1 MKNFDLT
8 QLRTLVAI
16 AEHETYVAA
25 AEKTHRTQ
33 AALTQQMQRL
43 EAQAGVP
50 LFEKAG
56 RYRRLTAHGRRL
68 LDYAKHMI
76 AINDEA
82 WRALKDRELT
92 GSLRVGSPQDVAD
105 SILPPLLANIAR
117 LSPRLQME
125 IHVGRSPFLM
135 ESLRVGEL
143 DLTVSTRE
151 DPALEGMVLRT
162 SPTVW
167 LCAADYVF
175 EPGKP
180 VPLIIADEHSL
191 YRRIALTA
199 LDSARM
205 SWRTAYLAPHM
216 IGIKAAIRAGLG
228 VTARSVELLGPDMR
242 VLGEKDGLP
251 RLPDVSYYLWMRPD
265 SLNPVLRQVYD
276 GLKST
281 LRPLDLR
288 NPTIRSK

>member
-16 AEHETYVAA
+16 AEHETYLAA

-56 RYRRLTAHGRRL
+56 RYKRLTAHGRRL

-135 ESLRVGEL
+135 ESLRMGEL

-167 LCAADYVF
+167 LCSADYVF

-199 LDSARM
+199 LDAARM

-288 NPTIRSK
+288 GGSAA

>member
-1 MKNFDLT
+1 
-8 QLRTLVAI
+8 
-16 AEHETYVAA
+16 
-25 AEKTHRTQ
+25 
-33 AALTQQMQRL
+33 
-43 EAQAGVP
+43 
-50 LFEKAG
+50 
-56 RYRRLTAHGRRL
+56 
-68 LDYAKHMI
+68 
-76 AINDEA
+76 
-82 WRALKDRELT
+82 
-92 GSLRVGSPQDVAD
+92 
-105 SILPPLLANIAR
+105 
-117 LSPRLQME
+117 ME

-151 DPALEGMVLRT
+151 DPTLEGMVLRT

-191 YRRIALTA
+191 YRRLALTA
-199 LDSARM
+199 LDTARM
-205 SWRTAYLAPHM
+205 SWRTVYLAPHM

-228 VTARSVELLGPDMR
+228 ITARSVELLGPDMR
-242 VLGEKDGLP
+242 VLSEKDGLP

-288 NPTIRSK
+288 GGSGA

>member
-191 YRRIALTA
+191 YRRLALTA
-199 LDSARM
+199 LDTARM

-228 VTARSVELLGPDMR
+228 ITARSVELLGPDMR
-242 VLGEKDGLP
+242 VLSEKDGLP

-288 NPTIRSK
+288 GGSGA